1 MIVSWD
7 WLKQYVT
14 LEMTPAELA
23 ERLMMAGLN
32 HEETYA
38 VGDDVAI
45 NLEVTSNR
53 PDCLGHLGIARE
65 AAVLFGRPLE
75 IPAAQPKA
83 GKAEV
88 GELAKLRVD
97 NPRECPRYTARVLR
111 GVKVGPSPAWLVR
124 RLTTLGVATIN
135 NVVDVTNYVMLEC
148 GQPLHAFDL
157 AKLKGR
163 QIIVRQATKGETFLA
178 INHKAYT
185 LEPTTCVIAD
195 GERAVG
201 LAGVMG
207 GADTEVSAATS
218 ELLIESAAFD
228 PMSIRNT
235 ARALNLHSDSS
246 YRFER
251 GLDPEGVDWASRRAC
266 ELILELAGGEL
277 ACGVLDAGEK
287 PRPRAPITLR
297 FAQLKR
303 VLGIDVPPVEA
314 REILSALGNQEQQA
328 DESRVVVA
336 PPSWRRDLTR
346 EIDLIE
352 EVARVY
358 GYDKIP
364 EDVSV
369 PMATSHRTEADRVL
383 SKTRQVLTAAGFD
396 EAMTTSAVEAAWSEA
411 FSPWTDAPALRANT
425 PVLGTASYLRR
436 SLVPSLLNAQRTNE
450 TLSNFDVRL
459 FETAHVYLPDP
470 TGGLPREEL
479 MVAMLWSGGQK
490 LTRSEERQGAN
501 YRSVKGV
508 VESLVATLNPA
519 AALIVRATS
528 QKLFDSDCNAELS
541 VFAESVGELPL
552 GYIGEVS
559 LYGLNLFNL
568 IDNSTVAELRVS
580 TLLAIA
586 NLVPQFVAPPVY
598 PAVTR
603 DLNLVVDEAVRWS
616 DVEQTVR
623 AAAEPHGESIAF
635 QDVYRDANRL
645 GPGKK
650 SLLFTLTLRWRQGT
664 LTGEEADGIRARV
677 VAACEK
683 AHGAQLRA

>member
-14 LEMTPAELA
+14 LDMTPAELA

-65 AAVLFGRPLE
+65 AAVLFDRPLE
-75 IPAAQPKA
+75 VPAAKPKA
-83 GKAEV
+83 GTTEL
-88 GELAKLRVD
+88 GELAKLRVE

-163 QIIVRQATKGETFLA
+163 QIIVRQATKGENFLA
-178 INHKAYT
+178 INHKAYA

-195 GERAVG
+195 AERVVG

-277 ACGVLDAGEK
+277 AAGVLDAGEK
-287 PRPRAPITLR
+287 PQPRAPITLR

-314 REILSALGNQEQQA
+314 REILAALGNQEQQA
-328 DESRVVVA
+328 DEAKVTVV
-336 PPSWRRDLTR
+336 PPSWRRDLAR

-383 SKTRQVLTAAGFD
+383 AKTRQVLTAAGFD
-396 EAMTTSAVEAAWSEA
+396 EAMTTSAVEGPWSTA

-425 PVLGTASYLRR
+425 PVLRRADQLRR
-436 SLVPSLLNAQRTNE
+436 S
-450 TLSNFDVRL
+450 
-459 FETAHVYLPDP
+459 
-470 TGGLPREEL
+470 
-479 MVAMLWSGGQK
+479 
-490 LTRSEERQGAN
+490 
-501 YRSVKGV
+501 
-508 VESLVATLNPA
+508 
-519 AALIVRATS
+519 IV
-528 QKLFDSDCNAELS
+528 
-541 VFAESVGELPL
+541 
-552 GYIGEVS
+552 
-559 LYGLNLFNL
+559 
-568 IDNSTVAELRVS
+568 
-580 TLLAIA
+580 
-586 NLVPQFVAPPVY
+586 
-598 PAVTR
+598 
-603 DLNLVVDEAVRWS
+603 
-616 DVEQTVR
+616 
-623 AAAEPHGESIAF
+623 
-635 QDVYRDANRL
+635 
-645 GPGKK
+645 
-650 SLLFTLTLRWRQGT
+650 
-664 LTGEEADGIRARV
+664 
-677 VAACEK
+677 
-683 AHGAQLRA
+683 